1 MEIALLEPRGEI
13 VPSRDVF
20 NEMIK
25 ERFFSEI
32 KKRYESTRQ
41 QV

>member
-13 VPSRDVF
+13 IFGDVF
-20 NEMIK
+20 DEMIK

-32 KKRYESTRQ
+32 KKRHENREI
-41 QV
+41 

>member
-1 MEIALLEPRGEI
+1 MEIALLEPREEI
-13 VPSRDVF
+13 IPGRDVF
-20 NEMIK
+20 WEMIK